1 MKRIEIIPY
10 TLGTHFAALVAN
22 GDVSHLTDEYVQAFT
37 ELDRSA
43 RDNAP
48 DGYIF
53 SHWSVSADET
63 EFARCDA
70 TGLKGDC
77 CLFEAVYFHKN
88 A

>member
-43 RDNAP
+43 R
-48 DGYIF
+48 
-53 SHWSVSADET
+53 
-63 EFARCDA
+63 
-70 TGLKGDC
+70 
-77 CLFEAVYFHKN
+77 
-88 A
+88 